1 MISVGIDVSK
11 GKSTV
16 CIMKPGGEVVKS
28 PFEMNHTADELDSL
42 VSLINSFDEET
53 RVVLE
58 DTGHYHLPVAS
69 YLASH
74 DIFVCCV
81 NALRMKKYCAQSIR
95 RAKTDKI
102 DAVRIAS
109 FGITY
114 WSELTKAYDAA
125 DTYDELRFLARQYYQ
140 FTSVLVKA
148 KVNLSNLLDQVMPG
162 ISNLL
167 QNQNDNHKL
176 TAFVERYIHF
186 QVILD
191 MGEKKFTA
199 DYCKWAKKMGYRCNE
214 RKAAE
219 IFALAQNGIPSLPNS
234 QSVKIAVREAI
245 KMIHSTEESRN
256 TILAQMQV
264 LCKTLP
270 EYSVVKDMSCIG
282 DVLAPRII
290 AEIGDVRRF
299 KNKHSLIA
307 YAGIDAPPYQ
317 SGTFNALEHSC
328 CFLPSH
334 IHSPCCVFAF
344 RHDVYY
350 RLSEDKS
357 TVFRIINVTKMRGFI
372 CAYHRRF
379 SLPTNAHSATVLGMA
394 LLSGQPLP
402 SRRVGGC
409 GACAGDYL
417 PVSHSHSNSQAAS

>member
-1 MISVGIDVSK
+1 MISIGIDVSK

-16 CIMKPGGEVVKS
+16 CILKPGGEVIKP

-42 VSLINSFDEET
+42 VSIINSFEEET

-74 DIFVCCV
+74 GIFVCCV
-81 NALRMKKYCAQSIR
+81 NALRMKKYCSQSIR
-95 RAKTDKI
+95 RAKTDRI
-102 DAVRIAS
+102 DAIQIAS

-114 WSELTKAYDAA
+114 WSELTQSYESP

-140 FTSVLVKA
+140 ITAILVKA
-148 KVNLSNLLDQVMPG
+148 KVNFSNLLDQVMPG
-162 ISNLL
+162 ISDIL
-167 QNQNDNHKL
+167 QNQGDNHKL
-176 TAFVERYIHF
+176 TEFVSRYIHF
-186 QVILD
+186 QAILN

-214 RKAAE
+214 RKATE
-219 IFALAQNGIPSLPNS
+219 IFTLAQNGIPSLPNS
-234 QSVKIAVREAI
+234 QSVKIAVSEAI
-245 KMIHSTEESRN
+245 KLIHSTEESRN
-256 TILAQMQV
+256 TILAQMQM

-270 EYSVVKDMSCIG
+270 EYSVVRDMNCIG

-317 SGTFNALEHSC
+317 SGAFNASERKISKRGNAYLRKTGYEIMQSLIKHKPTDDPVYDFIQKKRSEGKC
-328 CFLPSH
+328 GKEAMIAGLNKFL
-334 IHSPCCVFAF
+334 
-344 RHDVYY
+344 RVYY
-350 RLSEDKS
+350 G
-357 TVFRIINVTKMRGFI
+357 RIMELYSK
-372 CAYHRRF
+372 H
-379 SLPTNAHSATVLGMA
+379 
-394 LLSGQPLP
+394 
-402 SRRVGGC
+402 
-409 GACAGDYL
+409 
-417 PVSHSHSNSQAAS
+417 

>member
-16 CIMKPGGEVVKS
+16 CIMKPGGEVVKP

-114 WSELTKAYDAA
+114 WSELTRAYDAPK
-125 DTYDELRFLARQYYQ
+125 TYDELRFLARQYYQ
-140 FTSVLVKA
+140 ITAILVKA
-148 KVNLSNLLDQVMPG
+148 KVNFSNLLDQVMPG
-162 ISNLL
+162 ISYLL
-167 QNQNDNHKL
+167 QNQKL
-176 TAFVERYIHF
+176 TEFVNRYIHF
-186 QVILD
+186 QMILD

-219 IFALAQNGIPSLPNS
+219 IYTLAQNGIPSLPNS

-245 KMIHSTEESRN
+245 KVIHSTEESRN
-256 TILAQMQV
+256 TILAQMQD

-270 EYSVVKDMSCIG
+270 EYSVVRDMNCIG

-290 AEIGDVRRF
+290 AEFGDVRRF

-317 SGTFNALEHSC
+317 SGAFNASERKISKRGNAYLRKTGYEIMQSLIKHKPVGDPIYDFIQKKRSEGKC
-328 CFLPSH
+328 GKEAMIAGLNKFL
-334 IHSPCCVFAF
+334 
-344 RHDVYY
+344 RVYY
-350 RLSEDKS
+350 GKVMELYSE
-357 TVFRIINVTKMRGFI
+357 T
-372 CAYHRRF
+372 
-379 SLPTNAHSATVLGMA
+379 
-394 LLSGQPLP
+394 
-402 SRRVGGC
+402 
-409 GACAGDYL
+409 
-417 PVSHSHSNSQAAS
+417 